1 MARHSSLQAS
11 HGVIPPKYSNSSQ
24 YLKNLGVIGPT
35 RMFGPGSIYFAIQY
49 YWLLG
54 ALLPVLFYLLVRF
67 FPRSPVRLL
76 NAPVMLG
83 AMAWLPPT
91 TPLSF

>member
-1 MARHSSLQAS
+1 
-11 HGVIPPKYSNSSQ
+11 
-24 YLKNLGVIGPT
+24 
-35 RMFGPGSIYFAIQY
+35 MFGPGSIYEVIQY

-54 ALLPVLFYLLVRF
+54 ALLPIFFYGLIKA

-83 AMAWLPPT
+83 AMAWLPP
-91 TPLSF
+91 